1 MIPLGFDT
9 VAIRAELARVLA
21 SAGFAQ
27 NQRLARFLRFVV
39 ERQLE
44 GRGDEIKES
53 VIGVEVFNRRPD
65 FDPKQDS
72 IVRTEAARLRS
83 RLAEHYAGPGRG
95 SILVIEVPKGSYS
108 PVFRLVD
115 APRQLS
121 RRRTPRRWATIGLV
135 TAGVALLAAGAW
147 MLRVRREPYSIAVL
161 PLENLNQAPDTDYLA
176 NGLTDE
182 IIRSAGLEPRDVNFR
197 ELVTV

>member
-27 NQRLARFLRFVV
+27 NERLARFLRFVV
-39 ERQLE
+39 QRQLE

-53 VIGVEVFNRRPD
+53 VIGVEVFNRRSD

-95 SILVIEVPKGSYS
+95 SILVIEVPRGGYS
-108 PVFRLVD
+108 PVFRFVD

-121 RRRTPRRWATIGLV
+121 RRRTTRRTDCPARPGSW
-135 TAGVALLAAGAW
+135 
-147 MLRVRREPYSIAVL
+147 
-161 PLENLNQAPDTDYLA
+161 PDSR
-176 NGLTDE
+176 G
-182 IIRSAGLEPRDVNFR
+182 
-197 ELVTV
+197 